1 VRKVAQFESV
11 DGRAGSVSVEAGL
24 MEMLDRMQT
33 GRWKVFEQHHDWFD
47 EFRLYHRK
55 DGKVVK
61 EYDDLLCASRYA
73 LMMLRFART
82 VQERSRF
89 GRDLVYPVQGWV

>member
-1 VRKVAQFESV
+1 MGV
-11 DGRAGSVSVEAGL
+11 
-24 MEMLDRMQT
+24 
-33 GRWKVFEQHHDWFD
+33 D

-73 LMMLRFART
+73 LMMKRHASTAKAR
-82 VQERSRF
+82 
-89 GRDLVYPVQGWV
+89 RDFYRKIEYRNIGIV

>member
-1 VRKVAQFESV
+1 MGV
-11 DGRAGSVSVEAGL
+11 
-24 MEMLDRMQT
+24 
-33 GRWKVFEQHHDWFD
+33 D

-73 LMMLRFART
+73 LMMKRAQVALFLEEWSRLRNGM
-82 VQERSRF
+82 VIRSQYFDIRSCDKNRAAPSPLRR
-89 GRDLVYPVQGWV
+89 RDLAWHTPLSSG

>member
-82 VQERSRF
+82 GQERLRF
-89 GRDLVYPVQGWV
+89 GRDLHYPVQGFA